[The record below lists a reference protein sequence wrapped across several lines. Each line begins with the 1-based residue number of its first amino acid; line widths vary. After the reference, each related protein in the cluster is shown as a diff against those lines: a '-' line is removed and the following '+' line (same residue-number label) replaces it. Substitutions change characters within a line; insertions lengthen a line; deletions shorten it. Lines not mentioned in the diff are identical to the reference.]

1 MALENK
7 FIVSDSP
14 NGISDEVIS
23 ASIADVI
30 ASAGKLEKVLIIP
43 PDITR
48 LNAYAGEITRMVWD
62 LLPDTHID
70 IMPALGTHM
79 PMDEEELEFMF
90 PGIPYDRFLVH
101 EWRTDTVKLG
111 TVPAAYVEEISDGR
125 LSVDID
131 VETNKI
137 VMDPTYD
144 LVISIGQ
151 VVPHEVIGMAN
162 YNKNIFVGCGGK
174 AIINMSHYLGALY
187 GMERMM
193 GKADTPV
200 RRVLNYAEDH
210 FLQDVK
216 VMYALTV
223 TTTDREDQ
231 VHVQSL
237 ALGRGYELFTKSVEK
252 SQEMNI
258 KFVEKPIRKC
268 IAYLKPEE
276 FRTTWVG
283 NKAIY
288 RTRMAMADD
297 GELIILAPG
306 VRAFGEDPS
315 NDVLIAK
322 YGYVGYQRVAEL
334 VASEPDLADSLGVAA
349 HLIHGSSEGRFKITY
364 APGHLSEEQ
373 IEKVNFA
380 YMPYE
385 EAAAKYDPT
394 KLVDGWNEIDGE
406 EIYYISNPALGLWAE
421 REKFYGENQ

>member
-1 MALENK
+1 MAITKKFLRAETRDGLSDDAIKEALRSSLEQ
-7 FIVSDSP
+7 
-14 NGISDEVIS
+14 
-23 ASIADVI
+23 
-30 ASAGKLEKVLIIP
+30 AGELKKVLIIP

-62 LLPDTHID
+62 LLPDTEID
-70 IMPALGTHM
+70 ILPALGTHM
-79 PMDEEELEFMF
+79 EMTEEELEFMF
-90 PGIPYDRFLVH
+90 PGIPYEHFYVH
-101 EWRTDTVKLG
+101 EWRSGNVHLG
-111 TVPAAYVEEISDGR
+111 TVPAAFVEEISDGR

-131 VETNKI
+131 VEI
-137 VMDPTYD
+137 DWRVMDPSYD

-151 VVPHEVIGMAN
+151 VVPHEVVGMAN
-162 YNKNIFVGCGGK
+162 YNKNLFVGCGGK
-174 AIINMSHYLGALY
+174 AIINTSHYLGALY

-200 RRVLNYAEDH
+200 RKVLNYAEDH
-210 FLQDVK
+210 FIQDVK
-216 VMYALTV
+216 LMYALTV
-223 TTTDREDQ
+223 TTTDASDE

-237 ALGRGYELFTKSVEK
+237 ALGRGHELFEQSVEV

-258 KFVEKPIRKC
+258 QFVEKPLKKC
-268 IAYLKPEE
+268 VTYLKPEE

-322 YGYVGYQRVAEL
+322 YGYVGFEKVAEL
-334 VASEPDLADSLGVAA
+334 VKENPELADSLGVAA

-364 APGHLSEEQ
+364 APGELSKEA
-373 IEKVNFA
+373 IEGVNFS
-380 YMPYE
+380 YLSYD
-385 EAAAKYDPT
+385 EAVSLYNPAELKE
-394 KLVDGWNEIDGE
+394 GWNTINGE
-406 EIYYISNPALGLWAE
+406 EIYFISNPALGLWAE
-421 REKFYGENQ
+421 REKFYQ

>member
-1 MALENK
+1 MAITKK
-7 FIVSDSP
+7 FLRAETHDGLSD
-14 NGISDEVIS
+14 
-23 ASIADVI
+23 DVI
-30 ASAGKLEKVLIIP
+30 KEALRSSLEQAGELKKVLIIP

-62 LLPDTHID
+62 LLPDTEID
-70 IMPALGTHM
+70 ILPALGTHM
-79 PMDEEELEFMF
+79 EMTEEELEFMF
-90 PGIPYDRFLVH
+90 PGIPYEHFYVH
-101 EWRTDTVKLG
+101 EWRSGNVHLG
-111 TVPAAYVEEISDGR
+111 TVPAAFVEEISDGR

-131 VETNKI
+131 VEI
-137 VMDPTYD
+137 DWRVMDPSYD

-151 VVPHEVIGMAN
+151 VVPHEVVGMAN
-162 YNKNIFVGCGGK
+162 YNKNLFVGCGGK
-174 AIINMSHYLGALY
+174 AIINTSHYLGALY

-200 RRVLNYAEDH
+200 RKVLNYAEDH

-216 VMYALTV
+216 LMYALTV
-223 TTTDREDQ
+223 TTTDSAEQ

-237 ALGRGYELFTKSVEK
+237 ALGRGHELFEQSVEV

-258 KFVEKPIRKC
+258 QFVEKPLKKC
-268 IAYLKPEE
+268 VTYLKPEE

-306 VRAFGEDPS
+306 VKAFGEDPS

-322 YGYVGYQRVAEL
+322 YGYVGFEKVAEL
-334 VASEPDLADSLGVAA
+334 VKEHAELADSLGVAA

-364 APGHLSEEQ
+364 APGELSKEA
-373 IEKVNFA
+373 IESVNFS
-380 YMPYE
+380 YLSYD
-385 EAAAKYDPT
+385 EAVSLYNPAELKE
-394 KLVDGWNEIDGE
+394 GWNIVNGE
-406 EIYYISNPALGLWAE
+406 EIYFISNPALGLWAE
-421 REKFYGENQ
+421 REKFYQ